1 MATPLMVTLIKS
13 KALLVGRLRRF
24 LEARKHRIERER
36 EFYRN
41 LNAYCRANNLSPT
54 CEDDWK
60 VAAYGKIDDNASV
73 TTNKGHVPLT
83 KASLPR

>member
-1 MATPLMVTLIKS
+1 MATSFMVTLTKS
-13 KALLVGRLRRF
+13 KALLAGWPRRL
-24 LEARKHRIERER
+24 LEARRHRIERER

-41 LNAYCRANNLSPT
+41 LNAYCRANNLSPI

-60 VAAYGKIDDNASV
+60 VAAYDKAGNKASV
-73 TTNKGHVPLT
+73 ITSKGHVPWT